1 MHTGPFLFPV
11 KKVEM
16 KNAAVYFNHRA
27 LYFHGFYAC
36 FLKTIVNVVPSP
48 KVLSMLRSAP

>member
-16 KNAAVYFNHRA
+16 KNAAVYFNRCVMFRYE
-27 LYFHGFYAC
+27 LCQTYRRR
-36 FLKTIVNVVPSP
+36 N
-48 KVLSMLRSAP
+48 MRR